1 MLTLFTAPFN
11 QERFDF
17 GSNDFWSQ
25 IADLSERFAKDD
37 QIRKM
42 NANRGSKHFLYMNR
56 TFFGLFN
63 LLHDLKA
70 EVVVNNYRK
79 YLSDKA

>member
-1 MLTLFTAPFN
+1 MLTLFTLPFN
-11 QERFDF
+11 GEEFDF
-17 GSNDFWSQ
+17 GDDTFWSR
-25 IADLSERFAKDD
+25 IAELSERYANDT

-42 NANRGSKHFLYMNR
+42 NGNRGSKHFLYMNR

-70 EVVVNNYRK
+70 NVKVNQFK
-79 YLSDKA
+79 QYLK

>member
-1 MLTLFTAPFN
+1 MLTLFTAPLNVDKFN
-11 QERFDF
+11 F
-17 GSNDFWSQ
+17 GDDGFWNR
-25 IADLSERFAKDD
+25 IAELSEQFSKDTE
-37 QIRKM
+37 IRKM

-70 EVVVNNYRK
+70 NVKVNNFKK
-79 YLSDKA
+79 YLD